1 MDGRIADKKRCVA
14 TFEFES
20 GKVAWYDFDSEQ
32 YRSSIRKNT
41 IKVQGVR
48 GELID
53 DTVYYLDNNNEGQCQ
68 KIVTDVNIMHTKD
81 TNPNLSTVREV
92 KKISFGENVLYEP
105 ESGLRGLSEDETAIA
120 ALMIDTAKYSRGEGE
135 PPYSME
141 DAFADAYAAILLN
154 EAVRTGKRVRSC
166 DINGLT

>member
-1 MDGRIADKKRCVA
+1 MSLLAKRCFILILA
-14 TFEFES
+14 QMMLK
-20 GKVAWYDFDSEQ
+20 GKLA
-32 YRSSIRKNT
+32 
-41 IKVQGVR
+41 
-48 GELID
+48 
-53 DTVYYLDNNNEGQCQ
+53 
-68 KIVTDVNIMHTKD
+68 
-81 TNPNLSTVREV
+81 TVREV

-154 EAVRTGKRVRSC
+154 EAVRTGKKVRSC
-166 DINGLT
+166 DINGLM